1 MAVEVVPCSGHLGCV
16 DLRDPRYPDADG
28 LHLTSAEWQEFAE
41 AMKAGKY
48 DELTEP
54 QARGAGWCIP
64 SSRPAWDGA

>member
-41 AMKAGKY
+41 AIKAGKY
-48 DELTEP
+48 DELTDP
-54 QARGAGWCIP
+54 
-64 SSRPAWDGA
+64 